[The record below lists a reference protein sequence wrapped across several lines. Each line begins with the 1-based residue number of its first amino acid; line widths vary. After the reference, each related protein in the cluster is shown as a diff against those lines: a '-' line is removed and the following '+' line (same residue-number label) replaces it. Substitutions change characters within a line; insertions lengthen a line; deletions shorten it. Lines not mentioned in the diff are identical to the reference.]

1 MPRNKDAYSRYR
13 IIDHYLRHHDFAKT
27 KRLAEICS
35 ERLGISVSVRTIQK
49 DITDLRFDS
58 VLNINAP
65 IMESKK
71 EQAYYYPEG
80 TAEIFPAI
88 ELDEEEIFALLF
100 YAKTISQYTTYPIFK
115 DILQAVRKVIDN
127 SNISA
132 KSKELFEKESF
143 LETEKHPLLKG
154 IELIPDILDAMSRKK
169 IIEIEYQKFNNIKT
183 HYRIKP
189 VLLKEDKQMWYIL
202 GVNIEIDKIRTYAL
216 DRIIKMSITN
226 DDFEPKEFN
235 SSEYFRFAFGI
246 TVMDETPVEVIISF
260 TPETGNYVRTLPI
273 HHTQEI
279 INDTA
284 EKFVIRL
291 KVIPSYEFYSKIYS
305 YGSSATIIS
314 PEHIKSRFQKTFE
327 EAVRNYEI

>member
-27 KRLAEICS
+27 KRLAEVCS
-35 ERLGISVSVRTIQK
+35 TRLGISVSVRTIQK
-49 DITDLRFDS
+49 DIADLRFDT

-80 TAEIFPAI
+80 TPEIFSAI

-127 SNISA
+127 SNISV
-132 KSKELFEKESF
+132 KIKELFEKETF
-143 LETEKHPLLKG
+143 LETEKHVVLKG
-154 IELIPDILDAMSRKK
+154 IELIPSILNAMSDRK
-169 IIEIEYQKFNNIKT
+169 IIEIKYQKFNNDMT
-183 HYRIKP
+183 QYRVKP

-202 GVNIEIDKIRTYAL
+202 GVDTAIDKIRTYAL
-216 DRIIKMSITN
+216 DRIIKMGVTN
-226 DDFEPKEFN
+226 DDFEPPKFN
-235 SSEYFRFAFGI
+235 SPEYFMFAFGI
-246 TVMDETPVEVIISF
+246 TVMDETPIEVIISF
-260 TPETGNYVRTLPI
+260 TPDTGNYVRTLPI
-273 HHTQEI
+273 HGTQEI
-279 INDTA
+279 IEDTS
-284 EKFVIRL
+284 EKFIIKL

-305 YGSSATIIS
+305 YGSSATIVA
-314 PEHIKSRFQKTFE
+314 PEHIKSRFQNTFK
-327 EAVRNYEI
+327 EAVENYKL